1 MKKTLAIVALL
12 VMVVSV
18 VSAGSVYFDSG
29 VSFSNGNRTYKIDDY
44 NYEGKSVKYSMTSLP
59 LEIGYREAFDNGVVV
74 SGSAGVFFN
83 LSEKFDGHTN
93 DGDKNFPTH
102 FSLKVQAGY
111 GMKINKKLAA
121 EFLGGLSYS
130 FGSNSKEEAGAKTK
144 VSQSTIILVGEAV
157 VKYEIAD
164 SITLRAGAKIGI
176 PFTSSVKQ
184 TFTLGSNSTTNKFKL
199 SGFMFNFTPFVGAA
213 YQF

>member
-1 MKKTLAIVALL
+1 MKKTFAIVALL

-18 VSAGSVYFDSG
+18 VSAGSVYLDSG
-29 VSFSNGNRTYKIDDY
+29 VSFSNGNREWEIDGEKLEK
-44 NYEGKSVKYSMTSLP
+44 YELSVVSLP
-59 LEIGYREAFDNGVVV
+59 LEVGYREAFDNGVVV

-83 LSEKFDGHTN
+83 LKETVEGETSDEKM
-93 DGDKNFPTH
+93 FPSV
-102 FSLKVQAGY
+102 FSFKAQAGY
-111 GMKINKKLAA
+111 GMKINEKLAA

-130 FGSNSKEEAGAKTK
+130 FGSKSEEGTGFKSKR
-144 VSQSTIILVGEAV
+144 SQSTIILVGEAGI
-157 VKYEIAD
+157 KYEIAD

-176 PFTSSVKQ
+176 PFT
-184 TFTLGSNSTTNKFKL
+184 TNMKMTIGDASDSEKVKL